1 APLFDGLH
9 QRLGGQAIDVDE
21 RHPGAL
27 RTQVLDDRGAD
38 AAAATGDKRDA
49 RFETGIRG
57 DSDHETLQVDH
68 GPYHSCAPAAPG
80 SCWRLPRARYDEL
93 GCGIFHTTGMEL
105 SPDECDRHRMGAD
118 PWHAMQRAPW
128 EALKAADA

>member
-1 APLFDGLH
+1 MGTKPPLFDSLH
-9 QRLGGQAIDVDE
+9 QRLGGRAIDVDE

-68 GPYHSCAPAAPG
+68 GPYHSGRRRRRAPAAPAG
-80 SCWRLPRARYDEL
+80 PLRRTRL
-93 GCGIFHTTGMEL
+93 CGTAI
-105 SPDECDRHRMGAD
+105 R
-118 PWHAMQRAPW
+118 
-128 EALKAADA
+128 